1 MRKEIIALMIVG
13 VLFGAVACTGKN
25 NQYDSMSFRDTCRAT
40 GGMWMKMQPTKDFI
54 PTGAPA
60 CEGCMQRNGDHIC
73 DKETYLNALKK

>member
-25 NQYDSMSFRDTCRAT
+25 NQYDTMSFKDACRVT

-60 CEGCMQRNGDHIC
+60 CEGCMRRNGDHIC
-73 DKETYLNALKK
+73 DKEAYIN

>member
-1 MRKEIIALMIVG
+1 MRKEIIALIIVG
-13 VLFGAVACTGKN
+13 VLFGTTACTGKGN
-25 NQYDSMSFRDTCRAT
+25 AYTNMSFKDVCTAT

-73 DKETYLNALKK
+73 DKDTYLQSLR